1 MRDTR
6 VPHGGALPSPWRGGV
21 SPGGAPL
28 PPGVLGPPRGSQ
40 GAGGGRWGDAR
51 ADAWKEPCGC
61 RRRRLG
67 GPEGGRAFLGVGG
80 SAPLPPAGGEAGE
93 PRWGEGTGRGWG
105 GLVPR
110 PFGPCACRGLGNSP
124 LTWCLK
130 IAGWHGHGWESR
142 GACLCVSSAA
152 KVCLLRCTLLSSL
165 LLLLVC
171 SIHETEQNSYCQQII
186 TEKHL
191 AELEELADTQMQHPG
206 RVSFKFINKV
216 QLSDSVCYVKA
227 AFPLLGKILNRTVF
241 KENSSN
247 AKKMQMVR
255 RMYDSIDENVDPCI
269 REEDDKERM
278 LSEMCFEEFTTSPY
292 EMLALVKQFF
302 QDINLLLQSK
312 ETFEKDCSQVYRS
325 MCVGPR
331 QPSSSPGV
339 GTDPDCNCLSP
350 ALPSATQPSLSAA
363 THASREVAPASAR
376 VPFSLL
382 HGTLAELGSSALSQ
396 SPSSLEGSS
405 GTDEV
410 PGIGLGDTEPAVSP
424 TMQQTAGAEALLDPA
439 AAAVP
444 EAEDVSIPSHGMAEG
459 GTGASVLPDQ
469 PSSPRRISTKT
480 PAASPSTVSV
490 GHRGARIRPTE
501 TPEPVTQLRFSRM
514 APSARGRAPGS
525 LGDGVRAR
533 GWGLSRLR
541 DPEDGGAGPSFD
553 SSFVLSAEQ
562 RRKEPKARES
572 HRELLIYVTV
582 ASVVAVLL
590 AMGGLLFY
598 KYKSKVLER
607 PLEEGGCDPEEPE
620 RRALQGA
627 RGCPELE
634 MQEL

>member
-1 MRDTR
+1 MAS
-6 VPHGGALPSPWRGGV
+6 ALSRHLLVTPAV
-21 SPGGAPL
+21 SSTAGHIPLAP
-28 PPGVLGPPRGSQ
+28 Q
-40 GAGGGRWGDAR
+40 
-51 ADAWKEPCGC
+51 
-61 RRRRLG
+61 
-67 GPEGGRAFLGVGG
+67 
-80 SAPLPPAGGEAGE
+80 
-93 PRWGEGTGRGWG
+93 
-105 GLVPR
+105 GLVRGIPT
-110 PFGPCACRGLGNSP
+110 GISSLACTSLPTPVPQQHWHRGKAEPERAPEPKGESAGKEQMRSSQHFLAGNNF
-124 LTWCLK
+124 
-130 IAGWHGHGWESR
+130 
-142 GACLCVSSAA
+142 LCSV
-152 KVCLLRCTLLSSL
+152 VCLLRCTLLSSL

-206 RVSFKFINKV
+206 RVSFKFISKV

-525 LGDGVRAR
+525 LGDGARAR

-572 HRELLIYVTV
+572 RRELLIYVVV

-627 RGCPELE
+627 RGCPEME

>member
-1 MRDTR
+1 
-6 VPHGGALPSPWRGGV
+6 
-21 SPGGAPL
+21 
-28 PPGVLGPPRGSQ
+28 
-40 GAGGGRWGDAR
+40 
-51 ADAWKEPCGC
+51 
-61 RRRRLG
+61 
-67 GPEGGRAFLGVGG
+67 
-80 SAPLPPAGGEAGE
+80 
-93 PRWGEGTGRGWG
+93 
-105 GLVPR
+105 VPR
-110 PFGPCACRGLGNSP
+110 A
-124 LTWCLK
+124 
-130 IAGWHGHGWESR
+130 A
-142 GACLCVSSAA
+142 SA
-152 KVCLLRCTLLSSL
+152 VCLLRCTLLSSL
-165 LLLLVC
+165 LLLLIC

-206 RVSFKFINKV
+206 RVSFKFINKM

-350 ALPSATQPSLSAA
+350 ALPSATQPSLSSA
-363 THASREVAPASAR
+363 THASREMAPASAR
-376 VPFSLL
+376 VPFSFL

-410 PGIGLGDTEPAVSP
+410 PGIGLSDTESAVSP
-424 TMQQTAGAEALLDPA
+424 RMQQTAGAGQSPSP
-439 AAAVP
+439 P
-444 EAEDVSIPSHGMAEG
+444 EGWQEE

-469 PSSPRRISTKT
+469 PSSPQRMSTKM

-490 GHRGARIRPTE
+490 GHRGARIRPTD

-525 LGDGVRAR
+525 LGDSARAR

-562 RRKEPKARES
+562 HRKEPKARES
-572 HRELLIYVTV
+572 HRELLIYVMV

-598 KYKSKVLER
+598 KYKSKVSPSL
-607 PLEEGGCDPEEPE
+607 
-620 RRALQGA
+620 AGA
-627 RGCPELE
+627 RGCPEVE

>member
-1 MRDTR
+1 M
-6 VPHGGALPSPWRGGV
+6 
-21 SPGGAPL
+21 
-28 PPGVLGPPRGSQ
+28 
-40 GAGGGRWGDAR
+40 
-51 ADAWKEPCGC
+51 
-61 RRRRLG
+61 
-67 GPEGGRAFLGVGG
+67 
-80 SAPLPPAGGEAGE
+80 
-93 PRWGEGTGRGWG
+93 
-105 GLVPR
+105 
-110 PFGPCACRGLGNSP
+110 
-124 LTWCLK
+124 
-130 IAGWHGHGWESR
+130 
-142 GACLCVSSAA
+142 
-152 KVCLLRCTLLSSL
+152 
-165 LLLLVC
+165 
-171 SIHETEQNSYCQQII
+171 
-186 TEKHL
+186 
-191 AELEELADTQMQHPG
+191 
-206 RVSFKFINKV
+206 
-216 QLSDSVCYVKA
+216 
-227 AFPLLGKILNRTVF
+227 
-241 KENSSN
+241 
-247 AKKMQMVR
+247 
-255 RMYDSIDENVDPCI
+255 
-269 REEDDKERM
+269 
-278 LSEMCFEEFTTSPY
+278 
-292 EMLALVKQFF
+292 
-302 QDINLLLQSK
+302 
-312 ETFEKDCSQVYRS
+312 
-325 MCVGPR
+325 
-331 QPSSSPGV
+331 
-339 GTDPDCNCLSP
+339 
-350 ALPSATQPSLSAA
+350 
-363 THASREVAPASAR
+363 APASAR

-525 LGDGVRAR
+525 LGDGARAR

-572 HRELLIYVTV
+572 RRELLIYVVV

-598 KYKSKVLER
+598 KYKSKVSPALGASILVPPCLR
-607 PLEEGGCDPEEPE
+607 FPTRLLDFQGGAAGVDV
-620 RRALQGA
+620 GTV
-627 RGCPELE
+627 
-634 MQEL
+634 

>member
-1 MRDTR
+1 MDHQPLEQQGPQPSAAQSRAEPGTTPSAPR
-6 VPHGGALPSPWRGGV
+6 PHP
-21 SPGGAPL
+21 
-28 PPGVLGPPRGSQ
+28 
-40 GAGGGRWGDAR
+40 
-51 ADAWKEPCGC
+51 
-61 RRRRLG
+61 
-67 GPEGGRAFLGVGG
+67 AFL
-80 SAPLPPAGGEAGE
+80 PQ
-93 PRWGEGTGRGWG
+93 
-105 GLVPR
+105 
-110 PFGPCACRGLGNSP
+110 
-124 LTWCLK
+124 
-130 IAGWHGHGWESR
+130 
-142 GACLCVSSAA
+142 
-152 KVCLLRCTLLSSL
+152 VCLLRCTLLSSL

>member
-1 MRDTR
+1 M
-6 VPHGGALPSPWRGGV
+6 P
-21 SPGGAPL
+21 
-28 PPGVLGPPRGSQ
+28 
-40 GAGGGRWGDAR
+40 
-51 ADAWKEPCGC
+51 
-61 RRRRLG
+61 RLG
-67 GPEGGRAFLGVGG
+67 
-80 SAPLPPAGGEAGE
+80 
-93 PRWGEGTGRGWG
+93 
-105 GLVPR
+105 
-110 PFGPCACRGLGNSP
+110 
-124 LTWCLK
+124 
-130 IAGWHGHGWESR
+130 
-142 GACLCVSSAA
+142 A

-165 LLLLVC
+165 LLLLIC

-206 RVSFKFINKV
+206 RVSFKFINKM

-350 ALPSATQPSLSAA
+350 ALPSATQPSLSSA
-363 THASREVAPASAR
+363 THASREMAPASAR
-376 VPFSLL
+376 VPFSFL

-410 PGIGLGDTEPAVSP
+410 PGIGLSDTESAVSP
-424 TMQQTAGAEALLDPA
+424 RMQQTAGAGGTAEALLDPA
-439 AAAVP
+439 TTADPA
-444 EAEDVSIPSHGMAEG
+444 AEDISIPSRGMAEE

-469 PSSPRRISTKT
+469 PSSPRRMSTKM

-525 LGDGVRAR
+525 LGDSARAR

-562 RRKEPKARES
+562 HRKEPKARES
-572 HRELLIYVTV
+572 HRELLIYVMV

-620 RRALQGA
+620 QRPLQGA
-627 RGCPELE
+627 RGCPEVE